1 MSRANVSLGNWAE
14 DRAAAHF
21 ARLGFTL
28 LARNW
33 RPHGVGVRGDLDL
46 IVADADL
53 VVVCEVKARRT
64 VQDAIHATEN
74 TLDQTEIIRLL
85 EEEMIEA
92 AKNLEF
98 ERAAQLRD
106 KVNELK
112 GAPVV
117 RAGSTYTGEPEER
130 EGHKIWQ
137 PRTKGRPK
145 RATK

>member
-64 VQDAIHATEN
+64 GSPGGAVAAVTPAKQE
-74 TLDQTEIIRLL
+74 QIRLL
-85 EEEMIEA
+85 TELWLAEQG
-92 AKNLEF
+92 
-98 ERAAQLRD
+98 RHDGSLRFD
-106 KVNELK
+106 VIAID
-112 GAPVV
+112 GV
-117 RAGSTYTGEPEER
+117 RLSHYPDAF
-130 EGHKIWQ
+130 
-137 PRTKGRPK
+137 
-145 RATK
+145 